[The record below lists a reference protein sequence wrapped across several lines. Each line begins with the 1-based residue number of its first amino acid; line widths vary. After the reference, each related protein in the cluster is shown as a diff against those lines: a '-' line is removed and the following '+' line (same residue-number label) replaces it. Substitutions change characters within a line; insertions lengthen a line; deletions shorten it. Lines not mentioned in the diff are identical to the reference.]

1 RIAWLVARLLT
12 FRPCPGAAHRKPRRR
27 SDTGSDGVSSGQMN
41 DDHPEGMLESLKAEH
56 RTLDEKIQL
65 LSSEPTGDQLE
76 LARLKR
82 RKLMLKDQIQMI
94 MDSNVPD
101 IIA

>member
-1 RIAWLVARLLT
+1 
-12 FRPCPGAAHRKPRRR
+12 
-27 SDTGSDGVSSGQMN
+27 MN
-41 DDHPEGMLESLKAEH
+41 DDHPPATLETLKAEH
-56 RTLDEKIQL
+56 RELDEQIQL

-82 RKLMLKDQIQMI
+82 RKLMLKDQIQIMI
-94 MDSNVPD
+94 DRSVPD

>member
-1 RIAWLVARLLT
+1 MT
-12 FRPCPGAAHRKPRRR
+12 
-27 SDTGSDGVSSGQMN
+27 N
-41 DDHPEGMLESLKAEH
+41 DNPVTSLESLRAEH
-56 RTLDEKIQL
+56 RQLDDRIRV

-82 RKLMLKDQIQMI
+82 RKLMLKDQIQLML
-94 MDSNVPD
+94 DSSTPD

>member
-1 RIAWLVARLLT
+1 
-12 FRPCPGAAHRKPRRR
+12 
-27 SDTGSDGVSSGQMN
+27 MN
-41 DDHPEGMLESLKAEH
+41 DDHPQGMLETLKAEH
-56 RTLDEKIQL
+56 RQLDERIQL

-82 RKLMLKDQIQMI
+82 RKLQLKDQIQLI
-94 MDSNVPD
+94 TNSNVPD

>member
-1 RIAWLVARLLT
+1 MSRLVRDRARAVARGTRFLL
-12 FRPCPGAAHRKPRRR
+12 PAICAK
-27 SDTGSDGVSSGQMN
+27 TGVGMSN
-41 DDHPEGMLESLKAEH
+41 DNPATSLDSLRAEH
-56 RTLDEKIQL
+56 RQLDERIRG

-82 RKLMLKDQIQMI
+82 RKLMLKDQIQRI
-94 MDSNVPD
+94 LDSTTPD